1 LRQSGCLF
9 SLLLLP
15 ILALLHKRRNR
26 EQLQWLMAIETLP
39 ADPALEPLAWAHPIV
54 REWFLSKFGSATEPQ
69 IAGWPAV
76 LRGEP
81 TLISA
86 PTGSG
91 KTLAAFLVC
100 IDKLLRAAI
109 EGRLA
114 AHTHVVYIS
123 PLKALSND
131 VQKNLDGPLAEIQ
144 QLAMQRGYLC
154 PEIRT
159 GVRTGDTLTKHRLAM
174 LKHPPHIL
182 VTTPESL
189 YILLTAGKSRLNLT
203 RVQTVIVDEIHAI
216 AGNKR
221 GAHLALSL
229 ERLDALVCGENH
241 LAPGAM
247 LTGLST
253 PPQRI
258 GLSATQN
265 PIELV
270 AAFLTGANH
279 PGAPSSATPGPERA
293 VFARLGGTASSSPKV
308 GPQKVGCPIHD
319 DGLIVGMSGK
329 SQSLAGHRP
338 PATIIQVGQR
348 RTLDLAIEVPS
359 AELTSITST
368 AMWEEI
374 YDKLAAL
381 AEQHRST
388 LVFVNTRRLVERL
401 SFELSERLGPT
412 LGPDAV
418 AAHHG
423 SLSRTLRLDAE
434 QRLKS
439 GQCRI
444 LIATASLELGIDIGT
459 VDLVCQIATT
469 RAVAV
474 AMQRVGRA
482 GHWRGAIPKGRFFA
496 TTRDDLL
503 EQAALL
509 RKMVAGELD
518 QLQVPEQPIDVL
530 MQQIVATVGAE
541 SWSEDALF
549 HVLRR
554 AWPYRNLTP
563 DQYEEVL
570 ALLHN
575 GIENSRGRYGA
586 YILRDRVQG
595 HLHARRGS
603 RSIAISNGG
612 AIPDTSIFAVMLQP
626 ENVQIATLDEHFA
639 VESSPGDVVL
649 LGNTSWRIQRIDP
662 AGKVLVEDAHG
673 APPSIP
679 FWEGE
684 APQRTSVLSD
694 AVSDLRTEIDTRTSN
709 VTPSTI
715 LGTPSLIHPLESGTP
730 SLIHPLE
737 SGTPGLI
744 HPLESGTPGLIHPLE
759 SGTPGLQARVSY
771 PSDTDGALAPGVCS
785 PEHTDESP
793 QAQLAETLAFLQ
805 RECFLNHSAALQLI
819 TYIVHGRAVLGAVP
833 TKTTL
838 IAERFFDEGGGQ
850 QLILHAPFGGRINK
864 AWGLALRKRF
874 CRGFNFELQAAA
886 TDNGI
891 NISLAEQHS
900 FPLADVFHFLTTLT
914 ATTLL
919 EQACIPSPLFKNRWR
934 WAAGRSLQLLRMQ
947 KGKRVAPQI
956 QRTRSDDLLASV
968 FPHASAC
975 PETMTG
981 DIEIPDHPL
990 VREVM
995 KDTLTE
1001 AMDIEGLLEV
1011 LQGINDGTIRC
1022 IAVDTPIP
1030 SLFAHELINAMPY
1043 AFLDPEDAAG
1053 RRARAVRTRGNVP
1066 SRLPEA
1072 PGRLDPAAI
1081 ATIRTQLWPDLRDEH
1096 ELHDL
1101 LLQLIALPITF
1112 LETLGA
1118 PGPDSR
1124 TRDRNSTQHWP
1135 LFFDRLA
1142 QQGRAHCID
1151 IEGHPFW
1158 IATERLPEAAL
1169 LWPDLSLP
1177 PTASP
1182 PDRSAAEWRDPC
1194 ISLAAATNSG
1204 APPLA
1209 SEMWEATTPAAPK
1222 PSASPRTTATLTLTQ
1237 GWLQLLGPTTAEH
1250 LAALT
1255 HLAPSDILQSLLT
1268 MELQGLALRGVFE
1281 HPAPAADAPTTP
1293 ASAET
1298 EWCERRILQRIHR
1311 LTLGTLRK
1319 QVEPV
1324 TPAVFMRWLL
1334 DWHHLAPNPES
1345 THQLTGEEGV
1355 LAAIEQLEGFEAP
1368 AIEWER
1374 TLLPARVADYDPRWL
1389 DNLCLAGVLA
1399 WGRISPHPAWS
1410 SSGSSTV
1417 PTPTPSSAPAVTLH
1431 PDTPSPGSLHPG
1443 TPRLQPRVSYP
1454 SEREG
1459 ALAPEVCLS
1468 SAPPRTAPRRVIP
1481 TTAAPITF
1489 YLRESSEWLHHAFAS
1504 KSVDETTL
1512 TQSLSAEA
1520 QTIRT
1525 LLREHGAAFTA
1536 DLQRLSNLTK
1546 LQTTTALW
1554 ELATAGL
1561 ASADGFDQ
1569 LRAMMDPRRKSLAI
1583 AQTPATSL
1591 RKRAAARTTAGR
1603 WSLLSGAQLSGAQ
1616 PLPQPATTPG
1626 APRLASETWASQDA
1640 QAATQSAI
1648 AHARR
1653 TDAALDA
1660 HARILLC
1667 RYGVLFRELLTR
1679 ESNAPR
1685 WRDLLPILRRLEARG
1700 EIRGGRFVSGPFG
1713 EQYALP
1719 EAVDS
1724 LRKARKQHE
1733 ARAGAHSP
1741 DSPEPPIT
1749 VAAADPLNL
1758 AGILVPGERIPAIP
1772 GRTVTFLNGSVVE
1785 ETPTSEAPAKPIRAP
1800 RTRSVAALLR
1810 AEALAT
1816 RTPQPTASPGL
1827 FS

>member
-1 LRQSGCLF
+1 
-9 SLLLLP
+9 
-15 ILALLHKRRNR
+15 
-26 EQLQWLMAIETLP
+26 MAIETLP
-39 ADPALEPLAWAHPIV
+39 TDPALDPNLAWAHPIV
-54 REWFLSKFGSATEPQ
+54 QEWFLTKFGSPTEPQ
-69 IAGWPAV
+69 IAGWPPI

-91 KTLAAFLVC
+91 KTLSAFLVC

-114 AHTHVVYIS
+114 PHTHVVYIS

-131 VQKNLDGPLAEIQ
+131 IQKNLDAPLAEIQ
-144 QLAMQRGYLC
+144 QLAIARGYLC

-189 YILLTAGKSRLNLT
+189 YILLTAGKSRQNLT

-216 AGNKR
+216 ADDKR
-221 GAHLALSL
+221 GAHLALTL

-241 LAPGAM
+241 LAPGGM
-247 LTGLST
+247 LTGRSSYPHDSGAPHLASEMWVRT
-253 PPQRI
+253 NSGAPQRI

-270 AAFLTGANH
+270 AAFLTGTCTDRISSGLQ
-279 PGAPSSATPGPERA
+279 PTELGAPTEWA
-293 VFARLGGTASSSPKV
+293 
-308 GPQKVGCPIHD
+308 
-319 DGLIVGMSGK
+319 
-329 SQSLAGHRP
+329 LALENTRK

-359 AELTSITST
+359 AELSSITSI
-368 AMWEEI
+368 AMWDEI

-381 AEQHRST
+381 AQQHRST
-388 LVFVNTRRLVERL
+388 LVFVNTRKLVEKI
-401 SFELSERLGPT
+401 SFELSNRLGE
-412 LGPDAV
+412 DAV

-423 SLSRTLRLDAE
+423 SLFRTLRLDAE
-434 QRLKS
+434 QRLKA
-439 GQCRI
+439 GECKI

-474 AMQRVGRA
+474 AMQR
-482 GHWRGAIPKGRFFA
+482 FFA
-496 TTRDDLL
+496 TTRDDLF

-518 QLQVPEQPIDVL
+518 LLEIPEAPIDVL
-530 MQQIVATVGAE
+530 MQQIVATIGAE
-541 SWSEDALF
+541 SWHEDALY

-554 AWPYRNLTP
+554 AYPYRNLTP
-563 DQYEEVL
+563 AQYEEVL

-586 YILRDRVQG
+586 YILRDQVQG

-639 VESSPGDVVL
+639 VESSPGDVIL
-649 LGNTSWRIQRIDP
+649 LGNTSWRIQRVDP
-662 AGKVLVEDAHG
+662 NGKVLVEDAHG

-694 AVSDLRTEIDTRTSN
+694 GVSDLRHEIDLRTSN
-709 VTPSTI
+709 LTPQHLSGIGFTGVQAGSGVGAEGDSGSTL
-715 LGTPSLIHPLESGTP
+715 LGNPSLQAWASRTP
-730 SLIHPLE
+730 E
-737 SGTPGLI
+737 
-744 HPLESGTPGLIHPLE
+744 E
-759 SGTPGLQARVSY
+759 A
-771 PSDTDGALAPGVCS
+771 GALAPGVSS
-785 PEHTDESP
+785 P
-793 QAQLAETLAFLQ
+793 TLATDPQSQLHNTIAFL
-805 RECFLNHSAALQLI
+805 RHTCFLSHSAALQLI

-850 QLILHAPFGGRINK
+850 QLILHAPFGGRLNK

-914 ATTLL
+914 ARELL
-919 EQACIPSPLFKNRWR
+919 EQASIPSPLFKNRWR

-1001 AMDIEGLLEV
+1001 AMDLEGLLEV
-1011 LQGINDGTIRC
+1011 LSGIADGTIRC

-1030 SLFAHELINAMPY
+1030 SVFAHELINAMPY
-1043 AFLDPEDAAG
+1043 AFLDPEDAAA
-1053 RRARAVRTRGNVP
+1053 RRTRAVSTRGNVP
-1066 SRLPEA
+1066 SHLPEA
-1072 PGRLDPAAI
+1072 PGRLDPSAI
-1081 ATIRTQLWPDLRDEH
+1081 ATVRAQLWPDLRDEH

-1101 LLQLIALPITF
+1101 LLQLIALHAFAFSNTNN
-1112 LETLGA
+1112 LSSGTSLSGATDDLGCTDYLGGTANPAFAPEDSVPGENTRISSGLQPTESGPPQEWALA
-1118 PGPDSR
+1118 PGLLPASAGK
-1124 TRDRNSTQHWP
+1124 STQHWP
-1135 LFFDRLA
+1135 LFFNRLA
-1142 QQGRAHCID
+1142 EKGRAHCID
-1151 IEGHPFW
+1151 LDGSPAW
-1158 IATERLPEAAL
+1158 IATERLPEAAA
-1169 LWPDLSLP
+1169 LWPSIALP
-1177 PTASP
+1177 EICHPE
-1182 PDRSAAEWRDPC
+1182 RSAQRAAEGP
-1194 ISLAAATNSG
+1194 AT
-1204 APPLA
+1204 PL
-1209 SEMWEATTPAAPK
+1209 TPATQPAP
-1222 PSASPRTTATLTLTQ
+1222 STTSPRDTATLTLTQ
-1237 GWLQLLGPTTAEH
+1237 GYLQLLGPTTSDH

-1255 HLAPSDILQSLLT
+1255 HLHPRDIHQSLLT
-1268 MELQGLALRGVFE
+1268 MEMQGLALRGVYE
-1281 HPAPAADAPTTP
+1281 HPPTTDP
-1293 ASAET
+1293 HAE

-1319 QVEPV
+1319 QIEPV
-1324 TPAVFMRWLL
+1324 TPAIFMRWLL
-1334 DWHHLAPNPES
+1334 DWHHLAPQ
-1345 THQLTGEEGV
+1345 TQLTGEEAV

-1374 TLLPARVADYDPRWL
+1374 TLLPARVANYQPQWL

-1399 WGRISPHPAWS
+1399 WGRISPHPAWLKT
-1410 SSGSSTV
+1410 STDLGA
-1417 PTPTPSSAPAVTLH
+1417 PSSAPVTGV
-1431 PDTPSPGSLHPG
+1431 PN
-1443 TPRLQPRVSYP
+1443 
-1454 SEREG
+1454 ER
-1459 ALAPEVCLS
+1459 S
-1468 SAPPRTAPRRVIP
+1468 SARWGGSSSPKVGSSGPRRVIP

-1489 YLRESSEWLHHAFAS
+1489 YLRDSSDWLHHALAS
-1504 KSVDETTL
+1504 KSIDESTL
-1512 TQSLSAEA
+1512 TQSLSSEA

-1525 LLREHGAAFTA
+1525 LLTNHGAAFTA

-1569 LRAMMDPRRKSLAI
+1569 LRSMMDPRRKSATT
-1583 AQTPATSL
+1583 APAPTSL

-1603 WSLLSGAQLSGAQ
+1603 WSLLSD
-1616 PLPQPATTPG
+1616 PATKPG
-1626 APRLASETWASQDA
+1626 APSSA
-1640 QAATQSAI
+1640 QSHRDRVGSHNLSTTTDTAHAI
-1648 AHARR
+1648 ALAKQA
-1653 TDAALDA
+1653 DAALDA

-1679 ESNAPR
+1679 EANAPR

-1719 EAVDS
+1719 EAADS
-1724 LRKARKQHE
+1724 LRKARTQHA

-1741 DSPEPPIT
+1741 GSEEPAIT

-1758 AGILVPGERIPAIP
+1758 AGILVPGDRIPAIP
-1772 GRTVTFLNGSVVE
+1772 GRTLSFLNGVAVNENPSP
-1785 ETPTSEAPAKPIRAP
+1785 ETGTHTKPPRAT
-1800 RTRSVAALLR
+1800 RTRSIPDMLR
-1810 AEALAT
+1810 AEALTT
-1816 RTPQPTASPGL
+1816 RAPQPSPSHGL